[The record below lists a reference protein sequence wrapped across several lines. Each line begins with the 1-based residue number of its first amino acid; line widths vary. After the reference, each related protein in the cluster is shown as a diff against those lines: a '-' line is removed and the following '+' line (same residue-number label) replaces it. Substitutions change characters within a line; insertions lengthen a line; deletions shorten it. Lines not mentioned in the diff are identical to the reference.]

1 MVSAAQFFYRAGKLQ
16 KCTYCSRKLHVTTAR
31 NDQRATRDHVHPRH
45 LGGTKCVWA
54 CVACNQLKGGMTL
67 EAWQAFMQKNPRWW
81 VGFRPTGKRRDPPA
95 PKTKKKRLLSAKAK
109 SGTGKAAAPKQPP
122 TLAQADVP
130 PSPQGAGAGPV
141 KRGRP
146 KLWIRH
152 KAPRPPHQPEPA
164 PAQVDAQ
171 PPPDGA
177 AAGAPKR
184 GRRKLW
190 IRRKAPPPPPKPE
203 PQPAPMEAKPAPIET
218 KPAPKPAKRK
228 RIWIRRKARASMAAE
243 ERSEA

>member
-1 MVSAAQFFYRAGKLQ
+1 MTAAVEPFRRAGKLQ
-16 KCTYCSRKLHVTTAR
+16 KCAYCARQLHVTTAR

-67 EAWQAFMQKNPRWW
+67 EAWQAFMQENPRWW

-95 PKTKKKRLLSAKAK
+95 QKTKKKRSLSAKAK
-109 SGTGKAAAPKQPP
+109 SGTGKAAEPKQPP
-122 TLAQADVP
+122 TPTQANV

-146 KLWIRH
+146 KLWIRR

-171 PPPDGA
+171 PPPEGTA
-177 AAGAPKR
+177 ATAPKR

-190 IRRKAPPPPPKPE
+190 IRRKAPVAVPQPE
-203 PQPAPMEAKPAPIET
+203 PPPAPIEVKLPPMEA
-218 KPAPKPAKRK
+218 KPAPKPAKRE
-228 RIWIRRKARASMAAE
+228 RMWIRRKARASMAAQ